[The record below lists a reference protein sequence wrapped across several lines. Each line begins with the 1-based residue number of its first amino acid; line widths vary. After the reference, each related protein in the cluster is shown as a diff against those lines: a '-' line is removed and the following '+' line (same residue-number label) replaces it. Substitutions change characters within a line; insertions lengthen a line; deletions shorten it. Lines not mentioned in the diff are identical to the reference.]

1 MQDSVLSLKTK
12 IFTRNLDETR
22 RFYERV
28 FGMVLV
34 EEWDDADDKGVILAF
49 SKERLGALLE
59 IYDDASVR
67 DYSGL
72 SLQFRVTDIAKFQTE
87 LPDGLK
93 YDGPKARPWGSQY
106 IYIRDPNN
114 IPVIVYEGGL

>member
-1 MQDSVLSLKTK
+1 MLSLKTK
-12 IFTRNLDETR
+12 ILTRNMDETR

-49 SKERLGALLE
+49 SKERLDALLE
-59 IYDDASVR
+59 IYDDDSVY
-67 DYSGL
+67 DHSSL
-72 SLQFRVTDIAKFQTE
+72 SLQFRVADIAKFQTE
-87 LPDGLK
+87 LPDDLK

-114 IPVIVYEGGL
+114 ILVIVYEGGL